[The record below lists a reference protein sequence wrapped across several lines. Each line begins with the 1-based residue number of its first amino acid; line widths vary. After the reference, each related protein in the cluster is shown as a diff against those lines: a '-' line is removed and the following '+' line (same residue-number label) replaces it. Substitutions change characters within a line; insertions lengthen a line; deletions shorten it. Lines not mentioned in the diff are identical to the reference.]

1 MEILTCV
8 CIVMVLLSC
17 VLVGCE
23 GVVIENSDCEVAV
36 VDVMMPPSSA
46 GVAPPSTMLH
56 LNLQ

>member
-1 MEILTCV
+1 
-8 CIVMVLLSC
+8 MVLLSC

-46 GVAPPSTMLH
+46 GVVPSSTMLH